1 MAETTTHIDKSSPAL
16 DEYDIQPDLPQAL
29 RLLDEMNN
37 NFKQVSDLVGTM
49 LQRVKT
55 GELSTEYGLNF
66 LEIKYHMLL
75 NYLINLTYVVLR
87 KCSGHRIEKDPSID
101 RLIEIRTVL
110 EKIRPID
117 YKLRYQIDK
126 LVKTAVTGSSGS
138 GSTGTADP
146 TAFRANPAN
155 LMSQMP
161 APAEEAGEGSTVAP
175 GGGGGPDSDDGVDSD
190 SSAMVMLKLKRAKE
204 AAKKGGAAG
213 GDRDGGVAQRSKPDV
228 YVPPKLTS
236 MPYEEDTKA
245 DRARKQL
252 ERAKKRAL
260 GSSLIQDLKDEYL
273 DTPVELSSSSR
284 AQQILSRREREREE
298 YEEAYLTRLPMTKAD
313 KHRNRKLT
321 TLATLGD
328 ELTSFTDISVLNEDY
343 PSTSTGG
350 GGGKKRKAGK
360 VNKKH
365 GKKRRFR

>member
-1 MAETTTHIDKSSPAL
+1 MVQAL

-29 RLLDEMNN
+29 RLLDEMNS
-37 NFKQVSDLVGTM
+37 NFRQVSDLVGNM

-87 KCSGHRIEKDPSID
+87 KCSGHRIENDPSID

-126 LVKTAVTGSSGS
+126 LVKTAVTGGS
-138 GSTGTADP
+138 GAATDTTS
-146 TAFRANPAN
+146 FRANPAN
-155 LMSQMP
+155 LVSQIP
-161 APAEEAGEGSTVAP
+161 EAGEEAGGQDATAVDGGS
-175 GGGGGPDSDDGVDSD
+175 DEDSD
-190 SSAMVMLKLKRAKE
+190 SSAKVMLKLKRAKE
-204 AAKKGGAAG
+204 ATKMFAQGGTSTVGTETIAADSSTSG
-213 GDRDGGVAQRSKPDV
+213 RRSKHDL

-245 DRARKQL
+245 ERARKQM
-252 ERAKKRAL
+252 ERARKRAL

-298 YEEAYLTRLPMTKAD
+298 YEESYLTRLPVTKAE
-313 KHRNRKLT
+313 KQRSKKLT

-328 ELTSFTDISVLNEDY
+328 ELTNFTDLSVLNDDFA
-343 PSTSTGG
+343 SSSAS
-350 GGGKKRKAGK
+350 GGKKRKATK

>member
-1 MAETTTHIDKSSPAL
+1 MVQAL

-37 NFKQVSDLVGTM
+37 NFKQVSDLVGNM

-126 LVKTAVTGSSGS
+126 LVKTAVAGSSS
-138 GSTGTADP
+138 GTADP
-146 TAFRANPAN
+146 TSFRANPAN
-155 LMSQMP
+155 LTSQMP
-161 APAEEAGEGSTVAP
+161 EPGETAGDDGDA
-175 GGGGGPDSDDGVDSD
+175 GNGSDDGADSD
-190 SSAMVMLKLKRAKE
+190 SSAKVMLKLKRAKE
-204 AAKKGGAAG
+204 AARKKAAGPGGAA
-213 GDRDGGVAQRSKPDV
+213 DVDAADGEEAAGTGRRSKPDV

-236 MPYEEDTKA
+236 MPYEEDSKA
-245 DRARKQL
+245 DRARRQL
-252 ERAKKRAL
+252 ERARKHAL

-298 YEEAYLTRLPMTKAD
+298 FEETYLTRLPTTKAD
-313 KHRNRKLT
+313 KHRSRKLT

-328 ELTSFTDISVLNEDY
+328 ELTSFTDLSVLNDDY
-343 PSTSTGG
+343 PSTSAAGR
-350 GGGKKRKAGK
+350 GGKKRKAAK
-360 VNKKH
+360 VNKMQ